1 MTGDS
6 DVRQGVSLKAAGKLV
21 CVRHAEAVLHVVR
34 CRARSAPGPG
44 ISVCC
49 AGQQRVSLAA
59 QRATLQWAMR
69 PFELGRLLWQMHR
82 KASKGCW
89 GAVRFAVPV
98 EEPYSKLASA
108 RWRGRPWCSS
118 PRAPLRGATP
128 MTAGRGAYP
137 RGFFGGLVGRGYL
150 DAPPPPVLSLGTGGG
165 S

>member
-49 AGQQRVSLAA
+49 AGQQRVSLAV
-59 QRATLQWAMR
+59 QRAMLQWAMR
-69 PFELGRLLWQMHR
+69 PFDLGRLLWQMHR

-98 EEPYSKLASA
+98 KDPYSKMVPA

-118 PRAPLRGATP
+118 QRAPLCGATP

-137 RGFFGGLVGRGYL
+137 GGFFGGLLGRGYL
-150 DAPPPPVLSLGTGGG
+150 DPIPPRAIARHRG
-165 S
+165 